1 MMQDALS
8 NLQADDWKP
17 TPALIGYKGE
27 DPKAQYNQDRAVII
41 SPIFYNSSTIETGKI
56 NSQLPFISDL
66 Y

>member
-27 DPKAQYNQDRAVII
+27 DPKAQYNEDRAVII
-41 SPIFYNSSTIETGKI
+41 SPIF
-56 NSQLPFISDL
+56 L
-66 Y
+66 